1 MTGVQ
6 MVKSLLKS
14 LFNKSA
20 CGSDAKQL
28 VIEQDSDSDKHFLT
42 KYLKV
47 NTKPGLEEKS
57 KYPTLGNVLKG
68 MDDEGNED
76 SCSNR
81 KSFLEAIK
89 RKCSPSSTSSS
100 SSSGSSSS
108 PSSFSY
114 SNGVYKLCKRNSSA
128 DSELEDISGQNNCYL
143 DKCVYGGIHRLTT
156 YSQHSP
162 LDDIISDQSSTM
174 EYCPI
179 KNLAKE
185 NPVGKNSSEGK
196 KSAVYS

>member
-1 MTGVQ
+1 

-20 CGSDAKQL
+20 CGSDTKQP

-47 NTKPGLEEKS
+47 NTKPGLGEKS
-57 KYPTLGNVLKG
+57 KYPTLGNVLKSI
-68 MDDEGNED
+68 DDEGNED

-81 KSFLEAIK
+81 KSFSEAIK
-89 RKCSPSSTSSS
+89 RKYSPSSTTSP
-100 SSSGSSSS
+100 SSSGSSSSS

-128 DSELEDISGQNNCYL
+128 DSELEGSIEAAIVHLSFFISEINFG
-143 DKCVYGGIHRLTT
+143 T
-156 YSQHSP
+156 
-162 LDDIISDQSSTM
+162 
-174 EYCPI
+174 
-179 KNLAKE
+179 
-185 NPVGKNSSEGK
+185 
-196 KSAVYS
+196 KS

>member
-1 MTGVQ
+1 

-14 LFNKSA
+14 LFNKST
-20 CGSDAKQL
+20 CGSDAKQP

-47 NTKPGLEEKS
+47 NTKP
-57 KYPTLGNVLKG
+57 
-68 MDDEGNED
+68 D

-81 KSFLEAIK
+81 KSFSEAIK

-100 SSSGSSSS
+100 SSSGSSSSS

-128 DSELEDISGQNNCYL
+128 DLELEVQVCST
-143 DKCVYGGIHRLTT
+143 HR
-156 YSQHSP
+156 
-162 LDDIISDQSSTM
+162 ST
-174 EYCPI
+174 
-179 KNLAKE
+179 NLAFIRRRSCSMKYLRD
-185 NPVGKNSSEGK
+185 S
-196 KSAVYS
+196 